1 MITNTLQ
8 FTLLVEDQD
17 EAKAFYTE
25 KLGFV
30 VQADQSFGPDW
41 RYLTVAPQ
49 HNNTTVI
56 ELARAET
63 PEQKALIGKQG
74 AGQVLFMFHTNNIM
88 HDYEV
93 LKARGV
99 YFHSEPQPV
108 PGGKGAG
115 FKDLYGNEL
124 DMYQPD

>member
-17 EAKAFYTE
+17 EAKKFYTE

-30 VQADQSFGPDW
+30 VRANQSFGADW
-41 RYLTVAPQ
+41 KYVTVAPQ
-49 HNNTTVI
+49 QNNSTVI
-56 ELARAET
+56 ELLKAET

-74 AGQVLFMFHTNNIM
+74 AGQALFMFHTDNIM

-93 LKARGV
+93 LKTRGV
-99 YFHSEPQPV
+99 QFHSEPQSV

-124 DMYQPD
+124 DMFQPD